1 MVNLGL
7 TGYLAGSPAP
17 IEGMTLSFSMGVLAV
32 WGILSVI
39 ISFAVFTKRDI
50 LN

>member
-1 MVNLGL
+1 MEL
-7 TGYLAGSPAP
+7 TGYLAGTPAP
-17 IEGMTLSFSMGVLAV
+17 IEGMTLAFSMAVLAI
-32 WGILSVI
+32 WGLAAVI